1 MSFKNSIICGKPYF
15 IRKEYMLQI
24 IHVYP
29 LHSPIKTSCHLCES
43 MPRFEFLV
51 LICFWGFVVCSL
63 EEEEEEE
70 DFGMD
75 LIEEGGNIE
84 NSLPASKSAADN
96 RWFHR
101 FYLFKSVIWL
111 RIET

>member
-1 MSFKNSIICGKPYF
+1 M
-15 IRKEYMLQI
+15 
-24 IHVYP
+24 
-29 LHSPIKTSCHLCES
+29 
-43 MPRFEFLV
+43 

-70 DFGMD
+70 DDFGMD

-96 RWFHR
+96 RWFR
-101 FYLFKSVIWL
+101 TFYLFKSVIRL

>member
-1 MSFKNSIICGKPYF
+1 
-15 IRKEYMLQI
+15 ML
-24 IHVYP
+24 
-29 LHSPIKTSCHLCES
+29 
-43 MPRFEFLV
+43 RFEVLV

-70 DFGMD
+70 EDDFGMD

-101 FYLFKSVIWL
+101 FYLFKSSICL
-111 RIET
+111 RIETWKFVCIFHFIESLCI